1 MGANGMP
8 MPCNTFQ
15 LSILSR
21 QGVLLCKTW
30 YSTNES
36 RVHEKLCDLVYYS
49 SLTKTA
55 TYLKATFTQA
65 YSPLNSTGNQLLRK
79 RSISIVTMRLAL
91 AAP

>member
-1 MGANGMP
+1 MP
-8 MPCNTFQ
+8 MSCSTFQ

-30 YSTNES
+30 YSTSES
-36 RVHEKLCDLVYYS
+36 RVHAKLCDLVYYS

-79 RSISIVTMRLAL
+79 RSISIVTVRNAL